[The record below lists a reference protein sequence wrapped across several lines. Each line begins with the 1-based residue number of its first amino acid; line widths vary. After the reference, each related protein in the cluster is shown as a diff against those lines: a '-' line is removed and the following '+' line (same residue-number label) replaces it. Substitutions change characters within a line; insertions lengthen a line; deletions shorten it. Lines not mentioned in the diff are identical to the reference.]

1 MKTRHGTGITFG
13 PTNHSSAASETRAR
27 MSTRVLLI
35 TRDSPLKD
43 RLTIESVDRVSDATQ
58 RLRKHGSNAVMMDWD
73 MPATHGL
80 ETLLV
85 LMGAAPELPI
95 IILDDDPDLMQQ
107 MSLIEHAAQVTLNS
121 IGDAVLSTDGNWR
134 ITFLNPVAERLIG
147 WTHGEAS
154 GLRLTDVFQ
163 VIDATAR
170 ERIVPCL
177 EFEVGQGRTVIL
189 PPNCMLV
196 RRDGQQAV

>member
-1 MKTRHGTGITFG
+1 
-13 PTNHSSAASETRAR
+13 

-43 RLTIESVDRVSDATQ
+43 RLTQALSDVDGDALTIESVDRVSDATQ